1 MLDMLTTLDDDEKDD
16 DDEAHDV
23 EVIQDEGETQL

>member
-23 EVIQDEGETQL
+23 EVIHDEGETQL